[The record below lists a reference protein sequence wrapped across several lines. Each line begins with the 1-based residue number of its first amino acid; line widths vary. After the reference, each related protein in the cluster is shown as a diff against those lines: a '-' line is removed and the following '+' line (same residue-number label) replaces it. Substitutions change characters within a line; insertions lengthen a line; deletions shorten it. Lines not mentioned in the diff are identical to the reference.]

1 MRTDILVSGSLVE
14 PPFVK
19 GLNPVVYDWARP
31 DMFSKDQIW
40 ALSLLHERYAV
51 SLGES
56 LPVAPASCHVHAVDQ
71 QTFGE
76 LRASVG
82 TGSACVAAQAEP
94 GSTGV
99 PAPDGRRF
107 FAQSKDSAV
116 VFGLKAAQR
125 IERDARALEA
135 ASPFSVIL
143 FFAAMGGG
151 FARLLSDATL
161 FEGRFLPLLRDA
173 WKQRVRMPGLVA
185 SPVGESGGKASG
197 ASDIPDS
204 AMILLVQL
212 EMSDTKELMTMVYP
226 SDHLRKVLRFLS

>member
-1 MRTDILVSGSLVE
+1 MRTDVSVSGSLVE

-19 GLNPVVYDWARP
+19 GLNPMMYEWARP

-76 LRASVG
+76 LRATLG
-82 TGSACVAAQAEP
+82 KESACVAAQAEP
-94 GSTGV
+94 GSTEV
-99 PAPDGRRF
+99 AAPEGRQY
-107 FAQSKDSAV
+107 FAQSRDAGV
-116 VFGLKAAQR
+116 VFGPDASER
-125 IERDARALEA
+125 IAREARALEA
-135 ASPFSVIL
+135 SSPFSMIL
-143 FFAAMGGG
+143 FFAPAGGT
-151 FARLLSDATL
+151 FARLLADATL

-173 WKQRVRMPGLVA
+173 WKQRVRIPGLVGNRA
-185 SPVGESGGKASG
+185 GGSAGTSV
-197 ASDIPDS
+197 IPDS

-212 EMSDTKELMTMVYP
+212 ELSDTKERMTMVYP